1 MPTHTHQIFSGKCLH
16 FSPFSSAAYHG
27 WRSPFTHHK
36 VMHQLLSPK
45 KDKKAECTKP
55 NVQHP
60 SLIFLD
66 THTIAL
72 HCIAS
77 FRVSTLQS
85 AVGRRLHLERNS
97 SKLQLHRSG
106 PFLFLPCLFGPG
118 PVPSLDSLTRTG
130 AIYLHWAQ
138 NARRWQIEY
147 VQQIAKLAYDHEKLQ
162 WVIGIRDPPGPAPL
176 SLNEALSKWLDT
188 EEPYLKTHENVA
200 VGIFSFNFTTF
211 FTCLWRIEGFVYCPK
226 KGCVWNAV
234 TCLVYCRICGKIS
247 PDLFVSV
254 PNIVDTEGVATL
266 PLKSLHAAT
275 RSESFRVRTF
285 QTECDVP
292 ALDDEQV
299 RCSCSSGESAGHRP
313 ILTLLCFPSAIL
325 VRVPSK
331 LQCECELSFIQEQ
344 PSLLWGQYD
353 PQVVKSWNKYRVAL
367 PTLNQE
373 SPTQLYP
380 HLRHTVLESTLMGAY
395 QLKRFHVRVESFML
409 DHISGPKAR

>member
-1 MPTHTHQIFSGKCLH
+1 MQVADRVCANCQIGV
-16 FSPFSSAAYHG
+16 
-27 WRSPFTHHK
+27 RSREIAMSYWNQRPARSCPSVSEWSTEQ
-36 VMHQLLSPK
+36 VTGYRGTLS
-45 KDKKAECTKP
+45 E
-55 NVQHP
+55 
-60 SLIFLD
+60 D
-66 THTIAL
+66 TW
-72 HCIAS
+72 
-77 FRVSTLQS
+77 
-85 AVGRRLHLERNS
+85 
-97 SKLQLHRSG
+97 KRSCRY
-106 PFLFLPCLFGPG
+106 F
-118 PVPSLDSLTRTG
+118 
-130 AIYLHWAQ
+130 
-138 NARRWQIEY
+138 
-147 VQQIAKLAYDHEKLQ
+147 
-162 WVIGIRDPPGPAPL
+162 
-176 SLNEALSKWLDT
+176 
-188 EEPYLKTHENVA
+188 
-200 VGIFSFNFTTF
+200 FSFNFTTF

-266 PLKSLHAAT
+266 PLKSLHSAT

-331 LQCECELSFIQEQ
+331 LQCECKLSFIQEQ

-395 QLKRFHVRVESFML
+395 QLKRFHVRVEFGAGPY
-409 DHISGPKAR
+409 HISGPKARHEPNPLCISLRKVKGVQNRVVTGHRRSVSTVHWTWQMSATLHDRVLTTATYSSSEIACVSSYWWQVANGPRITWPTCIPLYSLNSKT